1 MISVTVTDKDGT
13 STTSTFNTVG
23 IRIGRTREIIY
34 DAKNKPW
41 ILDSDKYNDVVLPA
55 KDVSRRHARIV
66 IKYNQL
72 KDTEQLILVDCKST
86 QGTFLNG
93 HKISAPS
100 LLFEGDKVFIGDF
113 ALDVQLRIDP
123 ELAALLDRYYRL
135 TREIAST
142 APINSPAD
150 PSHPVSF
157 PRPIPLPVSQLPI
170 PQVPETSAAPINP
183 ATELIE
189 PDTVPD
195 VYARDNQGRTPLHT
209 CKRFCNVK
217 RLIEAGADVNARD
230 NQGRTLMHM
239 PICWNDNVV
248 KCLIEAGADVN
259 ARDNEGQTPLH
270 ICEHV
275 AMARAL
281 IEAGADINIK
291 DNLGR
296 TPLDTY
302 HNQSILDVLVK
313 AIERQ
318 GER

>member
-55 KDVSRRHARIV
+55 KDVSRSHARIV

-123 ELAALLDRYYRL
+123 ELAALHDRYYRL

-150 PSHPVSF
+150 S
-157 PRPIPLPVSQLPI
+157 PRPVSQASE
-170 PQVPETSAAPINP
+170 PQVRP

-195 VYARDNQGRTPLHT
+195 VYARDEQGRTPLHT

-230 NQGRTLMHM
+230 NKGRTLMHM

-281 IEAGADINIK
+281 IEAGADINIR
-291 DNLGR
+291 DNAGR